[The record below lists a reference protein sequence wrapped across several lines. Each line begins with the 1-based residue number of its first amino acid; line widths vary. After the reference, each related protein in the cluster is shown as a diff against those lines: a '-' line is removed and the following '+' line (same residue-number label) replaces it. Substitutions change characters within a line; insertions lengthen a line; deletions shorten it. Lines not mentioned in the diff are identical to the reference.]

1 MHVKELS
8 EIWNNN
14 NKKGLRLHPRK
25 SVKHKPK
32 PGFKCKNNSAGNES
46 NSWIVSLGLT
56 VWVCRGAAAKRTPD
70 LIGCIHV
77 SLCSPGDWKLSAVPR
92 FTLSG
97 SNCFHSEFLQ
107 DIDSSFLS
115 FYRLKL
121 RLHPQC
127 VQYFIALKTRLHT
140 IYVFGVIFILP
151 VLISDFDPLSS
162 SSSTARVMDLVPF
175 FQTGAIKRARFIF
188 LLVMQMYRK
197 TQWFQEHWRKLNIYV
212 PYKTWVKWLNIQRNQ
227 RP

>member
-1 MHVKELS
+1 MDVKELS

-14 NKKGLRLHPRK
+14 NKKGLRLRPKK

-77 SLCSPGDWKLSAVPR
+77 SLLAWWLKTVCGTSIYFKW
-92 FTLSG
+92 
-97 SNCFHSEFLQ
+97 
-107 DIDSSFLS
+107 
-115 FYRLKL
+115 LKL
-121 RLHPQC
+121 PQWVCRTSILLFSPFTDSNWGFTHSVFSILLHRRPVCTRFMSLELFLYYLYWSVILIHSPPRPPQHESWIWSH
-127 VQYFIALKTRLHT
+127 FAK
-140 IYVFGVIFILP
+140 
-151 VLISDFDPLSS
+151 
-162 SSSTARVMDLVPF
+162 LVPL
-175 FQTGAIKRARFIF
+175 KRARFIF

>member
-14 NKKGLRLHPRK
+14 NKKGLRLRPRK

-46 NSWIVSLGLT
+46 NSRIVSLGLT
-56 VWVCRGAAAKRTPD
+56 VWVCRGAAPKRTPD

-97 SNCFHSEFLQ
+97 SNCFHSEFAGHRFFFSLLLQ
-107 DIDSSFLS
+107 TQTEASPTVCSVFYCTEDPFAHDLCLWSYFYITCIDLWFWSTL
-115 FYRLKL
+115 LL
-121 RLHPQC
+121 VLHS
-127 VQYFIALKTRLHT
+127 TSHG
-140 IYVFGVIFILP
+140 FGPILP
-151 VLISDFDPLSS
+151 N
-162 SSSTARVMDLVPF
+162 
-175 FQTGAIKRARFIF
+175 
-188 LLVMQMYRK
+188 
-197 TQWFQEHWRKLNIYV
+197 WCH
-212 PYKTWVKWLNIQRNQ
+212 
-227 RP
+227 

>member
-14 NKKGLRLHPRK
+14 NKKGLRLRPRK

-46 NSWIVSLGLT
+46 NSRIVSLGLT
-56 VWVCRGAAAKRTPD
+56 VWVCRGAAPKRTPD

-97 SNCFHSEFLQ
+97 SNCFHSEFAGHRFFFSLLLQ
-107 DIDSSFLS
+107 TQTEASPSVFSILLHWRPVCTRFMSLELFLYYLYWS
-115 FYRLKL
+115 VILIHSPPRPPQHESWIWSHFAKL
-121 RLHPQC
+121 VSL
-127 VQYFIALKTRLHT
+127 
-140 IYVFGVIFILP
+140 
-151 VLISDFDPLSS
+151 
-162 SSSTARVMDLVPF
+162 
-175 FQTGAIKRARFIF
+175 KRARFIF